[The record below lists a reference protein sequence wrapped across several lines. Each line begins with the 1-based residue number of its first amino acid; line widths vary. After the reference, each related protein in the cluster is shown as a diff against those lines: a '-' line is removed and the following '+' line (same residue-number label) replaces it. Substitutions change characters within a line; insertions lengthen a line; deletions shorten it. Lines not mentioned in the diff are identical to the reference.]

1 MFKTNRM
8 ALEIIPVKI
17 QKEIE
22 SDDDLV
28 DLILESSEINEDDIL
43 VFSQKIISKN
53 EGRILSLSSVK
64 PSLLADGIASSYGK
78 DPRLV
83 ELILS
88 ESKRIVRMENGIIIV
103 ETNHG
108 FVCANAGIDESNVQ
122 DGYATLLPDDP
133 DKSANLLKDR
143 IKQKTGKHTA
153 VIISDTFG
161 RPFRLGQ
168 TDVAIGIA
176 GLEPIL
182 DYNGKPDTFGKIM
195 QVTAIAVADEICSAS
210 ELVMGK
216 VEKCPIAIVRNYDF
230 SYSDVKIQKMLRSD
244 HDDLVD
250 LILKSSEIN
259 EDDILVFSQKII
271 SKNEG
276 RILSLSSV
284 KPSLLADGIA
294 SSYGKDPRLVE
305 LILSE
310 SKRIVRMENGIIIV
324 ETKHG
329 FVCANAG
336 IDESNVE
343 DGYATLLP
351 DDPDKSANLLKD
363 RIKKKTGKNTA
374 VIISDTFGRPFRL
387 GQTDIAIG
395 IAGLEPILDYSG
407 KPDTFGKIMQV
418 TAIAVADEICSA
430 SELVMG
436 KIQKCPVAIV
446 RNYNF
451 SFSDAKI
458 QKLLRSEHDDLFR

>member
-1 MFKTNRM
+1 M
-8 ALEIIPVKI
+8 ALEIIPIKI
-17 QKEIE
+17 QKEIK
-22 SDDDLV
+22 SNDDLV
-28 DLILESSEINEDDIL
+28 DLILELSEINDNDIL
-43 VFSQKIISKN
+43 VFSQKIVSKN
-53 EGRILSLSSVK
+53 ERRILNLSSVN
-64 PSLLADGIASSYGK
+64 PSLLANGIASSY
-78 DPRLV
+78 D
-83 ELILS
+83 
-88 ESKRIVRMENGIIIV
+88 
-103 ETNHG
+103 
-108 FVCANAGIDESNVQ
+108 
-122 DGYATLLPDDP
+122 
-133 DKSANLLKDR
+133 
-143 IKQKTGKHTA
+143 
-153 VIISDTFG
+153 
-161 RPFRLGQ
+161 
-168 TDVAIGIA
+168 
-176 GLEPIL
+176 
-182 DYNGKPDTFGKIM
+182 
-195 QVTAIAVADEICSAS
+195 
-210 ELVMGK
+210 
-216 VEKCPIAIVRNYDF
+216 
-230 SYSDVKIQKMLRSD
+230 
-244 HDDLVD
+244 
-250 LILKSSEIN
+250 
-259 EDDILVFSQKII
+259 
-271 SKNEG
+271 
-276 RILSLSSV
+276 
-284 KPSLLADGIA
+284 
-294 SSYGKDPRLVE
+294 KDPRLVE

-387 GQTDIAIG
+387 GLTDIAIG

-436 KIQKCPVAIV
+436 KIQKCPVAII

>member
-1 MFKTNRM
+1 MV
-8 ALEIIPVKI
+8 LEIIPIKI
-17 QKEIE
+17 QKEIK

-28 DLILESSEINEDDIL
+28 DLILELSEINDNDIL
-43 VFSQKIISKN
+43 VFSQKIVSKN
-53 EGRILSLSSVK
+53 ERRILNLSSVN
-64 PSLLADGIASSYGK
+64 PSLLA
-78 DPRLV
+78 
-83 ELILS
+83 
-88 ESKRIVRMENGIIIV
+88 N
-103 ETNHG
+103 
-108 FVCANAGIDESNVQ
+108 
-122 DGYATLLPDDP
+122 
-133 DKSANLLKDR
+133 
-143 IKQKTGKHTA
+143 
-153 VIISDTFG
+153 
-161 RPFRLGQ
+161 
-168 TDVAIGIA
+168 
-176 GLEPIL
+176 
-182 DYNGKPDTFGKIM
+182 
-195 QVTAIAVADEICSAS
+195 
-210 ELVMGK
+210 
-216 VEKCPIAIVRNYDF
+216 
-230 SYSDVKIQKMLRSD
+230 
-244 HDDLVD
+244 
-250 LILKSSEIN
+250 
-259 EDDILVFSQKII
+259 
-271 SKNEG
+271 
-276 RILSLSSV
+276 
-284 KPSLLADGIA
+284 GIA

-374 VIISDTFGRPFRL
+374 VIISDTFG
-387 GQTDIAIG
+387 
-395 IAGLEPILDYSG
+395 
-407 KPDTFGKIMQV
+407 KIMQV